1 MNTERQVYHSIKTT
15 GEGRI
20 LNLSLLL
27 KESLKSQ
34 KKPQKNN
41 LTPKEQ
47 LWEVQASVRFFI
59 FKKRAATTIE
69 NIMSHDRFGIYYGPG
84 EHGEIISL
92 SSLRQETYF
101 IVHKSAIRKPGAF
114 IFNSLAVYLS
124 VFVIFA

>member
-1 MNTERQVYHSIKTT
+1 M
-15 GEGRI
+15 
-20 LNLSLLL
+20 
-27 KESLKSQ
+27 
-34 KKPQKNN
+34 
-41 LTPKEQ
+41 
-47 LWEVQASVRFFI
+47 QASVRFFI

-69 NIMSHDRFGIYYGPG
+69 NIMSNDRFGIYYGPG

-124 VFVIFA
+124 IFVIFAWKHAQKIL